1 MTDAQQTARLVVRLS
16 EENRLLRKR
25 EKRLDKALREAMVL
39 AEMQQRKVT
48 DTESARWRKV
58 LNS

>member
-25 EKRLDKALREAMVL
+25 EKRLEKALNEAMDMTNEL
-39 AEMQQRKVT
+39 SPENL
-48 DTESARWRKV
+48 ARWRKV